1 MFWWFTV
8 PLVSN
13 LWWTLPARCCLLSR
27 TTHHQHVLNCPS
39 SIFLSLYIIWCLY
52 WFTWLINY
60 SAISL
65 VTCVNAICNSCCLL
79 SIPERHT
86 FSTCIHHHS
95 PTFIYIYDVML
106 LEFPIIQPF
115 PKGGRVSR
123 DALLVISYSILACSL
138 HLNTPFLCR
147 IKTRERC
154 LLHFSFLPPNPQRNG
169 TPLFWESTVTLSEV
183 TLIDFVC

>member
-1 MFWWFTV
+1 MSTLKELYMQEAYDELRSSTPASPENCKLLGQRKSDRYNEVLRDAIIDPRDHDFARPEQTAGLNIV
-8 PLVSN
+8 NPL
-13 LWWTLPARCCLLSR
+13 
-27 TTHHQHVLNCPS
+27 
-39 SIFLSLYIIWCLY
+39 
-52 WFTWLINY
+52 
-60 SAISL
+60 
-65 VTCVNAICNSCCLL
+65 
-79 SIPERHT
+79 
-86 FSTCIHHHS
+86 
-95 PTFIYIYDVML
+95 
-106 LEFPIIQPF
+106 
-115 PKGGRVSR
+115 SR